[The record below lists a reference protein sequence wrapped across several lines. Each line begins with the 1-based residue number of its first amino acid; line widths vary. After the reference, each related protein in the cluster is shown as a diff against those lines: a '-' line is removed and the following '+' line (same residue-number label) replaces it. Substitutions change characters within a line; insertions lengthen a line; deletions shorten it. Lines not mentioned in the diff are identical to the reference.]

1 MKIFIRIMVFVGA
14 LTFATPQIAQAMC
27 AVEIIEQEEKASV
40 SVSES
45 TLRVVGC
52 AGEVVAIYNVTG
64 VQIMTFKVD
73 GQDKHYDLNL
83 AKGCYI
89 VKVGKI
95 VRKIYIR

>member
-1 MKIFIRIMVFVGA
+1 MLFAGA
-14 LTFATPQIAQAMC
+14 LLLAAPQMTQAMS

-45 TLRVVGC
+45 TLRVVGL
-52 AGEVVAIYNVTG
+52 AGEVVTIYNVTG
-64 VQIMTFKVD
+64 VQIMSFKVD

-83 AKGCYI
+83 TKGCYI
-89 VKVGKI
+89 LKVGKI

>member
-1 MKIFIRIMVFVGA
+1 MLFAGA
-14 LTFATPQIAQAMC
+14 LLLAAPQTTQAMS

-45 TLRVVGC
+45 TLRVVGL
-52 AGEVVAIYNVTG
+52 AGEVVTIYNVTG
-64 VQIMTFKVD
+64 VQIMSFKVD

-83 AKGCYI
+83 TKGCYI
-89 VKVGKI
+89 LKVGKI